1 MSSQRSL
8 VLALAC
14 LTACSEAEPPCPV
27 TNEAV
32 QTIGELCAVTP
43 SGLVLHS
50 FGWTLVLERL
60 SEDGTLEP
68 LTQIQANNWR
78 CGTVAEDPESDTI
91 WLTVPGDNLDGDEVE
106 PPDRLLTLDAE
117 GNILGEET
125 LEHEGAPIYIR
136 SSFARAGELYL
147 AGSVYAIDPDDYYQ
161 IAALLERRDGNGALL
176 WRQVGYTGFNPG
188 FDVTRDFHALGPIV
202 GLDEDI
208 AAFTSVF
215 GTDSASIAMLTLRGS
230 SGDVTWAD
238 VVTPDNYSGPHAKL
252 GSDGLHTIFVSEE
265 AQRIYD
271 RDENSWERLGLLR
284 SARSI
289 VTAYSQ
295 FGWTNWRGEV
305 TWPDLEDLSVT
316 EAVGDAFFV
325 VHVVSGA
332 DVDDA
337 TERRVSL
344 VRQDWIGALD
354 CTASLDDLG
363 LWSVT
368 SLHRLDDGRLLLGG
382 RVEGAHENDEVLTQQ
397 AIVVLDVAPAPAP
410 F

>member
-252 GSDGLHTIFVSEE
+252 GSPEIYRQAQTHKYFAVDIQSEIF
-265 AQRIYD
+265 QK
-271 RDENSWERLGLLR
+271 
-284 SARSI
+284 
-289 VTAYSQ
+289 
-295 FGWTNWRGEV
+295 
-305 TWPDLEDLSVT
+305 
-316 EAVGDAFFV
+316 
-325 VHVVSGA
+325 
-332 DVDDA
+332 
-337 TERRVSL
+337 
-344 VRQDWIGALD
+344 QDKKYILP
-354 CTASLDDLG
+354 
-363 LWSVT
+363 
-368 SLHRLDDGRLLLGG
+368 
-382 RVEGAHENDEVLTQQ
+382 
-397 AIVVLDVAPAPAP
+397 VVLLTRKQRFYFRGFSFQAFDIKPVQPICDKDFIHGHYIVFTIDEQRPVFSKQSP
-410 F
+410 V